1 MDILCPHCQHTLNW
15 LSDSRFQCSQCHYHF
30 QQQAHCPEC
39 QQPLQ
44 ALSACGSVSYFCQG
58 GHGLI
63 SRQRV
68 LFSYLPVQE

>member
-1 MDILCPHCQHTLNW
+1 METLCPHCHHH
-15 LSDSRFQCSQCHYHF
+15 S
-30 QQQAHCPEC
+30 QQQAPCPEY

-44 ALSACGSVSYFCQG
+44 TLSACSSVSYFCQR

-68 LFSYLPVQE
+68 LFSYQSEQE

>member
-1 MDILCPHCQHTLNW
+1 METLCPHCQHTMNRRH
-15 LSDSRFQCSQCHYHF
+15 DSQFQCSQCHQRF
-30 QQQAHCPEC
+30 EQQARCPEC

-44 ALSACGSVSYFCQG
+44 TLSACGSVSYFCQQ